1 MERIWVATDGSEAGA
16 RAVVFAA
23 RLAAGLRGKLTVLTV
38 FNPLLDSDLRKFA
51 NLEHATLGDMIDVEA
66 QEIFQEAAAIAA
78 KEGVTIDKR
87 ESLVGD
93 PAESILEAIA
103 RETPDMIVV
112 GKRGRGRLSGLLLG
126 SVSQK
131 LASLSIV
138 PVIVVP

>member
-16 RAVVFAA
+16 RAVAFAA
-23 RLAAGLRGKLTVLTV
+23 RIAAGLRGKLTVLTV

-66 QEIFQEAAAIAA
+66 EEIFQGAAVVTA
-78 KEGVTIDKR
+78 KEGVTIDKC

-93 PAESILEAIA
+93 PAELLLEAIA
-103 RETPDMIVV
+103 RERPDMIVV
-112 GKRGRGRLSGLLLG
+112 GKRGRGQLSGLLLG
-126 SVSQK
+126 SISQK
-131 LASLSIV
+131 LVSLSVV

>member
-1 MERIWVATDGSEAGA
+1 MERIWVATDGSAAGA
-16 RAVVFAA
+16 RAVAFAV

-66 QEIFQEAAAIAA
+66 QEIFREAAAIAA
-78 KEGVTIDKR
+78 KEGVTIGKR

-93 PAESILEAIA
+93 PAELLLEAIA

-131 LASLSIV
+131 LTSLSVV

>member
-1 MERIWVATDGSEAGA
+1 MERIWVATDGSEEGA
-16 RAVVFAA
+16 RAVAFAA
-23 RLAAGLRGKLTVLTV
+23 RIVAGLRGKLTVLTV
-38 FNPLLDSDLRKFA
+38 FNPLLDSDLQKFA

-66 QEIFQEAAAIAA
+66 QEIFREAAAVAA
-78 KEGVTIDKR
+78 KEGVTVDKR

>member
-103 RETPDMIVV
+103 REKPDVV
-112 GKRGRGRLSGLLLG
+112 
-126 SVSQK
+126 
-131 LASLSIV
+131 
-138 PVIVVP
+138 VV

>member
-16 RAVVFAA
+16 RAVAFAA

-66 QEIFQEAAAIAA
+66 QEIFREAAAVAA
-78 KEGVTIDKR
+78 KEGVTVDKR

-103 RETPDMIVV
+103 REKPDVVVV

-131 LASLSIV
+131 LASLSLV